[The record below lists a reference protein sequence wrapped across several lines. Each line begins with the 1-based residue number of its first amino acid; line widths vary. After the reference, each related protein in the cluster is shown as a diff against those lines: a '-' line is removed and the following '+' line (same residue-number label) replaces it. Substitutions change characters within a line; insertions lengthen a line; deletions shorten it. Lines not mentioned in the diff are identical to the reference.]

1 MKGGNIMKKSL
12 KKLSSLAL
20 VLVLSLSLSSVAF
33 AADISADD
41 ALQKAYEAFGVKAE
55 NVQVLELRKDYDDG
69 RAVYEVEFAEGYDV
83 KYSCEVVADSGK
95 VVDREKDVSRNLFD
109 KLELFF
115 EVLFAKLFSR

>member
-1 MKGGNIMKKSL
+1 MKKSL